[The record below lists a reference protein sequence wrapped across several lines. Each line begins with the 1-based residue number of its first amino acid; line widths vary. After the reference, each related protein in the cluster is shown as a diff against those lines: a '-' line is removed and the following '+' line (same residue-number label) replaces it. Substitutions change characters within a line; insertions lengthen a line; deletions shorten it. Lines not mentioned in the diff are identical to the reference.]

1 MPRSQGSPAGSLNTS
16 CRLENSGKTV
26 QCSAARWNRD
36 TVPLLIFPLE
46 EIEDLLPD
54 QPVLWDPYC
63 SFARAHARC
72 RELPTLARMSYVDL
86 TTWMPDALLV
96 KSDRMSMA
104 HSLEL
109 RVPFLDHKLVE
120 FCATLPANLKIR
132 RGISKYLLKKVMKS
146 LLPPNFL
153 TRSKQGFPIP
163 TKAWFRGFLGDFV
176 RDRLLASDGPCL
188 SFFPRREIARVLEAH
203 SRRDCSDQIY
213 ALLVFDAWYQRF
225 FKDARLAP
233 TAAVV

>member
-1 MPRSQGSPAGSLNTS
+1 
-16 CRLENSGKTV
+16 
-26 QCSAARWNRD
+26 
-36 TVPLLIFPLE
+36 
-46 EIEDLLPD
+46 
-54 QPVLWDPYC
+54 
-63 SFARAHARC
+63 
-72 RELPTLARMSYVDL
+72 MSYVDL
-86 TTWMPDALLV
+86 NTWMPDALLV

-120 FCATLPANLKIR
+120 FCARLPENLKIR
-132 RGISKYLLKKVMKS
+132 RGINKYLLKKVMKS
-146 LLPPNFL
+146 LLPPNIL

-163 TKAWFRGFLGDFV
+163 TKTWFRGSLGDFV

-188 SFFPRREIARVLEAH
+188 SFFPRREITRVLEAH

-225 FKDARLAP
+225 FKDARVAP